1 MTAKQRQVWTW
12 SAIAFVV
19 CAGIV
24 GALVERATN
33 HALDQIESRFGY
45 DPNPEGTREVLA
57 EFGPEGLFRN
67 AGADTIRK
75 AEGRDTFLYRS
86 AQKAHVALY
95 GKPWIVGRQ
104 GIGDCVSWGWAHS
117 IWVAMAVDWETGRLP
132 QPPPMVATESI
143 YGGSRVEARG
153 KDGSGKAA
161 VGGWSDG
168 SYGAAAARWV
178 RDYGVA
184 FRENAGGHDLT
195 TYSADKAKAWGAYGN
210 GGQGDGGRFDEFVK
224 KHPAQHVAAVRNFS
238 EAAAAIES
246 GFPVAVCSSQGFTS
260 TRDKDGF
267 CQASGTWHHCMA
279 FLSVRYRKNG
289 SPDDALLCLNSWG
302 PSGCTGPRWPED
314 MPDGS
319 FWVRR
324 SVVDRMLG
332 GEDTDSFAVGS
343 VGGFSWRPVNHRDWF
358 QPAPPPDLEPVIP
371 APPPSPP
378 AAPLSPA
385 GVAGTV
391 SLAL

>member
-1 MTAKQRQVWTW
+1 MTARQRQVWTW
-12 SAIAFVV
+12 SAVAFVV
-19 CAGIV
+19 FAAILGT
-24 GALVERATN
+24 LVERAA
-33 HALDQIESRFGY
+33 HRVADKIESRFGY
-45 DPNPEGTREVLA
+45 EPNPAGTKRVLA
-57 EFGPEGLFRN
+57 EFGPEGLFTN
-67 AGADTIRK
+67 AGDEAIRK

-86 AQKAHVALY
+86 AHKAHQALY
-95 GKPWIVGRQ
+95 HEPWIVGRQ
-104 GIGDCVSWGWAHS
+104 GIGDCVSWGWAHA
-117 IWVAMAVDWETGRLP
+117 IYVAMAVDWETGRLA

-153 KDGSGKAA
+153 KDGSGRAA

-195 TYSADKAKAWGAYGN
+195 TYSADRAKQWGGFGN
-210 GGQGDGGRFDEFVK
+210 GGANDLGKFDEFVK
-224 KHPAQHVAAVRNFS
+224 KHPAQHVAAVKNFA

-267 CQASGTWHHCMA
+267 AQASGTWHHCMS
-279 FLSVRYRKNG
+279 FLAVRYKANG
-289 SPDDALLCLNSWG
+289 SPDDALLCLNSWSDSWISG
-302 PSGCTGPRWPED
+302 PIWPSD
-314 MPDGS
+314 MPGGS

-358 QPAPPPDLEPVIP
+358 EPAPPPAILQP
-371 APPPSPP
+371 ATVGRFDADHVLPRGTF
-378 AAPLSPA
+378 ALPL
-385 GVAGTV
+385 
-391 SLAL
+391 